1 MNNNLTPAA
10 TVLVLRDSEEGME
23 VLMVKRSKKPPFEN
37 LYVFPGGKIDEGDY
51 SKDLESYCDGHND
64 QEASLTLGLNNGG
77 LSYWVAC
84 IRECFEEVGILLA
97 TKKSGEKLNL
107 EDEDKSKF
115 DQYRKMLINNEINIL
130 DVCKEEDLILSTS
143 NIAPLSHWITPEF
156 ETRRY
161 DTRFFIAYLPEKQ
174 IVQHDGMELTKSLWI
189 NPNMALKKALD
200 GEMQMILPTTE
211 NLKSC
216 MEFKSAM
223 DMLDNQKQISNNEIK
238 PILPK
243 FLRTMEIGLYYFPVM
258 KVTRIINE

>member
-10 TVLVLRDSEEGME
+10 TVLVLRDSEDGME

-37 LYVFPGGKIDEGDY
+37 LYVFPGGKIDEGDC

-156 ETRRY
+156 ETRRF

-189 NPNMALKKALD
+189 NPSTALKKALD
-200 GEMQMILPTTE
+200 GRMQMILPTTE

-243 FLRTMEIGLYYFPVM
+243 FFKDNGNWIVLFPGD
-258 KVTRIINE
+258 EGYEDH

>member
-10 TVLVLRDSEEGME
+10 TVLVLRDSEDGME
-23 VLMVKRSKKPPFEN
+23 VLMVKRSKKPPFGN

-51 SKDLESYCDGHND
+51 LEGLESYCDGYD
-64 QEASLTLGLNNGG
+64 DIKASQTLGINSGG
-77 LSYWVAC
+77 LSYWAAC

-107 EDEDKSKF
+107 EEEDKSKF
-115 DQYRKMLINNEINIL
+115 DTYRKMLIDNKINLL
-130 DVCKEEDLILSTS
+130 DICKKEDLLLSTA

-156 ETRRY
+156 ETRRF
-161 DTRFFIAYLPEKQ
+161 DTRFFIAYLPDNQ
-174 IVQHDGMELTKSLWI
+174 IVQHDGLELTYSLWI
-189 NPNMALKKALD
+189 NPYLALNKALD

-216 MEFKSAM
+216 MNFKTATM
-223 DMLDNQKQISNNEIK
+223 MLDNQKKLSKNDIK

-243 FLRTMEIGLYYFPVM
+243 FFKEDGDWKVLFPGDDGY
-258 KVTRIINE
+258 EDH

>member
-1 MNNNLTPAA
+1 M
-10 TVLVLRDSEEGME
+10 
-23 VLMVKRSKKPPFEN
+23 
-37 LYVFPGGKIDEGDY
+37 
-51 SKDLESYCDGHND
+51 
-64 QEASLTLGLNNGG
+64 
-77 LSYWVAC
+77 SYWVAC

-223 DMLDNQKQISNNEIK
+223 DMLDNQKQITNNEIK

-243 FLRTMEIGLYYFPVM
+243 FFKDNGNWVVLFPGD
-258 KVTRIINE
+258 EGYEDH

>member
-64 QEASLTLGLNNGG
+64 QEASLTLGLNYGG

-115 DQYRKMLINNEINIL
+115 DKYRKMLINNEINIL
-130 DVCKEEDLILSTS
+130 DVCKEEELILSTS

-243 FLRTMEIGLYYFPVM
+243 FFKDNGNWVVLFPGD
-258 KVTRIINE
+258 EGYEDH